1 VTYEV
6 RLREEADR
14 DLAEA
19 ALWYELHG
27 NGLGS
32 QFLDEVLRV
41 LATIAEHPFIY
52 PVVWRETHRAFL
64 NRFPFGIYFRKR
76 GDLIVVVAIMHGS
89 RHPRNW
95 MRREEI

>member
-1 VTYEV
+1 MTYEV

-27 NGLGS
+27 NGLGF
-32 QFLDEVLRV
+32 QFLDEALRV

-52 PVVWRETHRAFL
+52 PVVWRETRRAL
-64 NRFPFGIYFRKR
+64 MNRFPFGIYFRSR
-76 GDLIVVVAIMHGS
+76 GGMIVVVAIMHGS

-95 MRREEI
+95 MGRR

>member
-1 VTYEV
+1 MTYEV

-19 ALWYELHG
+19 ALWYELQG
-27 NGLGS
+27 NGLGF

-41 LATIAEHPFIY
+41 LATIAEHPFTY
-52 PVVWRETHRAFL
+52 PVVWRETRRAL
-64 NRFPFGIYFRKR
+64 MNRFPFAIYFRKS
-76 GDLIVVVAIMHGS
+76 GETIVVVAVMHGS

-95 MRREEI
+95 MRRR

>member
-1 VTYEV
+1 MTYEV

-27 NGLGS
+27 NGLGF

-52 PVVWRETHRAFL
+52 PVMWRETRRAL
-64 NRFPFGIYFRKR
+64 MNRFPFGIYFRR
-76 GDLIVVVAIMHGS
+76 SNGMIVVVAVMHGS
-89 RHPRNW
+89 RHPRKW
-95 MRREEI
+95 MGRR

>member
-1 VTYEV
+1 MNCEV

-19 ALWYELHG
+19 ALWYELQG
-27 NGLGS
+27 SGLGF

-41 LATIAEHPFIY
+41 LATIAESPSIY
-52 PVVWRETHRAFL
+52 PVVWRETRRAL
-64 NRFPFGIYFRKR
+64 MNRFPFGIYFRR
-76 GDLIVVVAIMHGS
+76 NGGMIVVVAVMHGS

-95 MRREEI
+95 MARR

>member
-1 VTYEV
+1 MTYEV

-27 NGLGS
+27 NGLGF

-41 LATIAEHPFIY
+41 LATIAEHPFIN
-52 PVVWRETHRAFL
+52 PIMWRETRRAL
-64 NRFPFGIYFRKR
+64 MNRFPFGIYFRKS
-76 GDLIVVVAIMHGS
+76 GGMIVVVAVMHGS

-95 MRREEI
+95 MKRR

>member
-14 DLAEA
+14 DLTEA

-27 NGLGS
+27 IGLGY
-32 QFLDEVLRV
+32 QFLGEVLRA
-41 LATIAEHPFIY
+41 LASIADSPFIY
-52 PVVWRETHRAFL
+52 PAVWRDTRRAL
-64 NRFPFGIYFRKR
+64 MNRFPFGIYFRMR
-76 GDLIVVVAIMHGS
+76 DDTVVVLAVMHGS

-95 MRREEI
+95 MKRQ

>member
-1 VTYEV
+1 MNYEV

-14 DLAEA
+14 DLTEA

-27 NGLGS
+27 SGLGF

-41 LATIAEHPFIY
+41 LATIAEHPLIY
-52 PVVWRETHRAFL
+52 PVVWRETRRAL
-64 NRFPFGIYFRKR
+64 MHRFPLGIYFRRR
-76 GDLIVVVAIMHGS
+76 GSMIVVIAVMHGS

-95 MRREEI
+95 MGRR

>member
-1 VTYEV
+1 MTSEV
-6 RLREEADR
+6 RLRDEADR

-27 NGLGS
+27 NGLGF

-41 LATIAEHPFIY
+41 LATISERPFIY
-52 PVVWRETHRAFL
+52 PVVWRQTRRAL
-64 NRFPFGIYFRKR
+64 MSRFPFGIYIRTR
-76 GDLIVVVAIMHGS
+76 GDIIAVVAVLHGS

-95 MRREEI
+95 KRRR